1 MIPSRVLFV
10 SDDFETARVWVY
22 ALQQAGIETSLLP
35 LPSDKDD
42 TERRPEPNY
51 DLIVIDIHATQ
62 ASPAATVRRLRDD
75 ATIPILLILPHHDER
90 NILDAYEAGAD
101 EVIPSPIC
109 FKVFL
114 AKITAWLRRSW
125 TVPTSLL
132 DSFQVGEFHLD
143 TAQRQLVKGSGAV
156 VKLTG
161 LEFRLLHLL
170 MSHSGQ
176 VMDSGLI
183 VNRVWGARGGG
194 DSTLLKN
201 LVYRVRRKI
210 EPDPGEP
217 RFIQAMAGEGYIFVT
232 PKPE

>member
-10 SDDFETARVWVY
+10 SDDFEAARIWIY
-22 ALQQAGIETSLLP
+22 ALQQAGLETTLLP
-35 LPSDKDD
+35 LPSEKDD

-51 DLIVIDIHATQ
+51 DLIVIDIHAPQ
-62 ASPAATVRRLRDD
+62 ISPAVHVRRLRDD
-75 ATIPILLILPHHDER
+75 ATIPILLLLPHHDEYT
-90 NILDAYEAGAD
+90 ILEAYGAGAD
-101 EVIPSPIC
+101 EVIPNPIC

-114 AKITAWLRRSW
+114 AKITAWLRRAW

-132 DSFQVGEFHLD
+132 DSFQVGDFHLD
-143 TAQRQLVKGSGAV
+143 TTQRHLVTASGAV

-170 MSHSGQ
+170 MSHPGQ
-176 VMDSGLI
+176 VMESPLI

-194 DSTLLKN
+194 DNTLLKN
-201 LVYRVRRKI
+201 LIYRVRRKI

-217 RFIQAMAGEGYIFVT
+217 RYIRAMAGEGYIFVSAQS
-232 PKPE
+232 E